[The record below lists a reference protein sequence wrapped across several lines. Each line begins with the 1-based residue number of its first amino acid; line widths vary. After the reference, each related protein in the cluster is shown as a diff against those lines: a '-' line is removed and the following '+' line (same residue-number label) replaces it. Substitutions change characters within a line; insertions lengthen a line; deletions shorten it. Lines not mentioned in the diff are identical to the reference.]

1 MEVLYIFWG
10 VEIFLVVSMTVIFFK
25 KINKFL

>member
-10 VEIFLVVSMTVIFFK
+10 VEIFLVVSMTIIFFK

>member
-10 VEIFLVVSMTVIFFK
+10 VEVILVVSMTVIFFK

>member
-10 VEIFLVVSMTVIFFK
+10 VEVFLVVSMTVIFFK

>member
-10 VEIFLVVSMTVIFFK
+10 VEVLLVVSMTVIFFK